1 MKSGWIVHK
10 NKRIL
15 YADYGGFPPDSEE
28 LRAEIAHI
36 NELACREPRGS
47 VLLLV
52 NVEGS
57 TGTKDAVASLKESAV
72 KVKNSVVKT
81 AVVGITGFKAV
92 LMNMVASYSGLSMVR
107 FKDLEAAKEWLVK
120 DGSGA

>member
-15 YADYGGFPPDSEE
+15 YADYRGFPADSEE
-28 LRAEIAHI
+28 QKAEIAHV
-36 NELACREPRGS
+36 NELACREPRGT

-57 TGTKDAVASLKESAV
+57 TGTKDAISSLKESAV
-72 KVKNSVVKT
+72 KVKHSVVKT
-81 AVVGITGFKAV
+81 AVVGVTGFKSI
-92 LMNMVASYSGLSMVR
+92 LMNIIVNYSGLSMVT
-107 FKDLEAAKEWLVK
+107 FKD
-120 DGSGA
+120 

>member
-15 YADYGGFPPDSEE
+15 YADYSGFPSDSEE
-28 LRAEIAHI
+28 QKAEIAHV
-36 NELACREPRGS
+36 NELACREPRGT

-57 TGTKDAVASLKESAV
+57 TGTKDAISSLKESAV

-81 AVVGITGFKAV
+81 AVVGVTGFKGV
-92 LMNMVASYSGLSMVR
+92 LMNMIASYSGLSMER

-120 DGSGA
+120 DGGA